1 MSEERKIK
9 KRAISIRGMAGR
21 IREREDNIYS
31 QAVISDILKMYFD
44 ECQKALENGERVGLS
59 TIGTLIPKV
68 HVYRRYGIPNMNDP
82 EGNLPFVQVHFTRSK
97 LCKEK
102 INSRFLKNLKNG
114 FPGLGERCQCNKAQR
129 GLLISQGFSLAE
141 EEDACTEE

>member
-9 KRAISIRGMAGR
+9 KRAISIRGMTAR
-21 IREREDNIYS
+21 ICEREDNIYN
-31 QAVISDILKMYFD
+31 QAAITDILKMFFD
-44 ECQKALENGERVGLS
+44 ECQKVLENGERVGLS

-68 HVYRRYGIPNMNDP
+68 HVYRRYGIPDMNDP

-129 GLLISQGFSLAE
+129 GLLISQGFSLRE
-141 EEDACTEE
+141 EEDECTEE

>member
-1 MSEERKIK
+1 MNDERKIK
-9 KRAISIRGMAGR
+9 KRAISIRGMTAR
-21 IREREDNIYS
+21 ICEREDNIYN
-31 QAVISDILKMYFD
+31 QAAITDILKMFFD

-68 HVYRRYGIPNMNDP
+68 HVYRRYGIPGMNDP
-82 EGNLPFVQVHFTRSK
+82 KGNLPFVRVHFTRSK

-114 FPGLGERCQCNKAQR
+114 FPGLGEECQCNKAQR

-141 EEDACTEE
+141 EEDECTEE